1 MSGSNRGMIQGRM
14 RRSCQ
19 LLALGLLT
27 VLIGCGPTTAVVR
40 QPVGTPETGVHLIVD
55 LGSSGTRFCLY
66 DVRPA
71 HDSKRCEL
79 SSARPVCSRVKGG
92 LARITRGL
100 RSRDVAGRIR
110 QQLRTAWRLLSEPA
124 VGGDPA
130 LRSRVHTAA
139 ALGTGGFRD
148 AVTGKP
154 LRLPE
159 WQALFAEVER
169 FLKHEAGL
177 SKVTARPITGEEEGR
192 LAWLGLSQEMARPDE
207 FATIEA
213 GGATIQLAVGR
224 TGAHPAAIQV
234 ATDSLGQ
241 DIVFERFVPSSGP
254 ITSGFE
260 VCHSPTNPRHQDGL
274 RCIEFLQEHV
284 FRDSAVRR
292 LAEATPT
299 RRLFGLGLSFGDL
312 FRGYPA
318 GPPWTTKLDRAMHE
332 KLKFDNIKQLT
343 ALMCPMTDSEIAAYA
358 PKALAIEMDPS
369 LGRSTGRACFYLAYR
384 AALLA
389 AVRHVA
395 ADAELFSADE
405 DQWPRGAA
413 VAGDLF
419 PSCR

>member
-1 MSGSNRGMIQGRM
+1 M
-14 RRSCQ
+14 
-19 LLALGLLT
+19 
-27 VLIGCGPTTAVVR
+27 IGCSPTTAVVR
-40 QPVGTPETGVHLIVD
+40 QQSVPSQTAVHLIVD

-66 DVRPA
+66 DVRTPRDA
-71 HDSKRCEL
+71 KRCEL
-79 SSARPVCSRVKGG
+79 TSAHPVCSRVKGG
-92 LARITRGL
+92 LAKITRGV
-100 RSRDVAGRIR
+100 RPRDVAGRVR
-110 QQLRTAWRLLSEPA
+110 QQLRNAWRLLTDPA
-124 VGGDPA
+124 VGGDPT
-130 LRSRVHTAA
+130 LKGRVHSAA

-148 AVTGKP
+148 ATTGKP
-154 LRLPE
+154 LKLPE

-169 FLKHEAGL
+169 FLIQEAGL
-177 SKVTARPITGEEEGR
+177 TTATVRQITGEEEGR

-213 GGATIQLAVGR
+213 GGATIQLAVGG
-224 TGAHPAAIQV
+224 TGAHPAPIQV
-234 ATDSLGQ
+234 ATDPLGQ
-241 DIVFERFVPSSGP
+241 DLVFERFVPSSGP
-254 ITSGFE
+254 VVPGFE
-260 VCHSPTNPRHQDGL
+260 VCHSPSNPRRQDGL

-292 LAEATPT
+292 LAESTPT
-299 RRLFGLGLSFGDL
+299 RRLFGLGLSYGDL
-312 FRGYPA
+312 FRSYPA
-318 GPPWTTKLDRAMHE
+318 APPWSMKQDRAMHE

-343 ALMCPMTDSEIAAYA
+343 ALLCPMTDSEIAAYA

-395 ADAELFSADE
+395 ADAALYSADE